1 MRHLVGQAPPQ
12 TSAAATT
19 NRVSP
24 FGDNDVKRTWQDF
37 IDRHPTEH
45 LLVNTMRATP
55 PVPADGQPAGSGSA
69 DGRFTARVYDVVVE
83 NTIQVEE
90 VRNRM
95 DELTGFFAEALDND
109 HISFNVRASDGPS
122 SPQTWNEHQVLESM
136 LTTHPELRDFIDGLQ
151 LTQF

>member
-1 MRHLVGQAPPQ
+1 MRHLVGQAPAQ
-12 TSAAATT
+12 TSATATT

-24 FGDNDVKRTWQDF
+24 FDDNDVKRIWQDF

-45 LLVNTMRATP
+45 LLVNTMRAAP
-55 PVPADGQPAGSGSA
+55 PVPADRQPAGSGSA
-69 DGRFTARVYDVVVE
+69 DGRFKARIYDVVVE

-95 DELTGFFAEALDND
+95 AELTGFFAEALDND

-136 LTTHPELRDFIDGLQ
+136 LGSHPELRDFIDGLQ